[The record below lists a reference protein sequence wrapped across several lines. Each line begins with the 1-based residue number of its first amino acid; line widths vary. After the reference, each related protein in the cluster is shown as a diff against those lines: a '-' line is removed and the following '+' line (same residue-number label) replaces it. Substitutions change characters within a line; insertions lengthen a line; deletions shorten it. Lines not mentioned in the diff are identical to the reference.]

1 MEILIVED
9 EREVAELIRESLEP
23 LGMQC
28 RIAEDATAAD
38 RVLSEHRVD
47 AVTLDLGIP
56 GRPGVEWLEL
66 VANRHPQL
74 ARRTLVITGLDLQRD
89 LVERLA
95 RCGAG
100 VLAKPFSV
108 SGLHDAVRSQ
118 FARPIHLTAIT
129 N

>member
-1 MEILIVED
+1 MEVLIVED
-9 EREVAELIRESLEP
+9 EREIAEMIRDSLRP
-23 LGMQC
+23 LGMEC
-28 RIAEDATAAD
+28 RIAADAHAAD
-38 RVLSEHRVD
+38 RVLDEWRVD

-56 GRPGVEWLEL
+56 GRSGVEWLEL
-66 VANRHPQL
+66 IAERQPQL

-100 VLAKPFSV
+100 ILAKPFSL

-118 FARPIHLTAIT
+118 FARPIYLSA
-129 N
+129 NLN